1 MSVGLSVWQICL
13 IKRSQVQ
20 ETSLMEDFPPMTS
33 EGENPSRNQFVKLAF
48 SSPIVSSSPVIQF
61 FSSPGSEF
69 DLQKPNWNAEDHF
82 EVKIIFGPQHQNFGD
97 FKVCQLI
104 FLYKVQ
110 LSRRE
115 FDSWL
120 WHRSKGKNHSRATCG
135 SGRQNTCMQK

>member
-1 MSVGLSVWQICL
+1 
-13 IKRSQVQ
+13 
-20 ETSLMEDFPPMTS
+20 MTS

-82 EVKIIFGPQHQNFGD
+82 EVKIIFGPQHQNFCD
-97 FKVCQLI
+97 FKVYQLI

-115 FDSWL
+115 FDSWPR
-120 WHRSKGKNHSRATCG
+120 HRS
-135 SGRQNTCMQK
+135 